1 MKRRFDMTLD
11 GKRVAP
17 LLSPVLASLLL
28 ALAGAMQP
36 ASAET
41 PRPGLLSS
49 GDYAGGPLG
58 SALQPARVIPGNGDT
73 YKVGKWPTYTAE
85 LAAGPGRDTVLGHC
99 SMCHSV
105 TYITMQP
112 PLPAATWDMEVQ
124 KMIKTFGAP
133 IDEATAKEITTYLQT
148 HYTPQNRK
156 Q

>member
-1 MKRRFDMTLD
+1 MKRPLVFPRAVRAL
-11 GKRVAP
+11 VA
-17 LLSPVLASLLL
+17 LLCGLSAA
-28 ALAGAMQP
+28 ALAD
-36 ASAET
+36 T
-41 PRPGLLSS
+41 PRPGLIDS

-58 SALQPARVIPGNGDT
+58 SALQPARVIPGNGST

-85 LAAGPGRDTVLGHC
+85 LAAGPGRDAVLGHC

-133 IDEATAKEITTYLQT
+133 IDEATAKQITAYLQS
-148 HYTPQNRK
+148 HYTPETRK

>member
-1 MKRRFDMTLD
+1 MIKMLATLPCPA
-11 GKRVAP
+11 R
-17 LLSPVLASLLL
+17 PVLFALLL
-28 ALAGAMQP
+28 GASALAQ
-36 ASAET
+36 AET
-41 PRPGLLSS
+41 PRPGLVSS

-58 SALQPARVIPGNGDT
+58 SALQPARVLPGNGAT
-73 YKVGKWPTYTAE
+73 YRVGKWPTYTAE
-85 LAAGPGRDTVLGHC
+85 LAPGPGRETVLGHC

-133 IDEATAKEITTYLQT
+133 IDEATAKDITAYLQT
-148 HYTPQNRK
+148 HYTPQTRK